1 MLEWDNSSAR
11 PVGGWAWGIDSVMP
25 MRELEAEAAAK
36 TARIACGSSEPRGT
50 DSARTWL
57 DWPNLSLTRSGFAL
71 LQVLFR
77 AAQLHRDSGEQR
89 LSDHLRAILR
99 VRHGDV
105 GATRDSFGD
114 LRLRHDTARFERVA
128 DDGITPPPGCLGH
141 ALHRLPDS
149 RKLTAGWSS

>member
-1 MLEWDNSSAR
+1 MADMKAYNAEDNPLKRDEIAAR
-11 PVGGWAWGIDSVMP
+11 QVRVLNERRRPRDLKMRLVDVKKPFRVG
-25 MRELEAEAAAK
+25 
-36 TARIACGSSEPRGT
+36 ARR
-50 DSARTWL
+50 RL
-57 DWPNLSLTRSGFAL
+57 RRSGFAL

-77 AAQLHRDSGEQR
+77 AAQLHRDSSEQR

-128 DDGITPPPGCLGH
+128 RRSGSG
-141 ALHRLPDS
+141 
-149 RKLTAGWSS
+149 

>member
-1 MLEWDNSSAR
+1 MRQFRAAWDRLSADPAR
-11 PVGGWAWGIDSVMP
+11 
-25 MRELEAEAAAK
+25 LAEFVEMK
-36 TARIACGSSEPRGT
+36 
-50 DSARTWL
+50 
-57 DWPNLSLTRSGFAL
+57 LTRSGFAL

-128 DDGITPPPGCLGH
+128 DDLDQAKDRAIAACN
-141 ALHRLPDS
+141 AR
-149 RKLTAGWSS
+149 RKLADLSFEHSNPHLVLFFHRCPFERSFRIC